1 MDRGGLMSG
10 SALIRRRLGGDEH
23 DFRLGIAQAEE
34 LQDITGL
41 GLLDTME
48 RVATGSI
55 AHIRHVL
62 RLARVGAGVSRESAE
77 TFVKTHLVE
86 GEVTSAAGVALDAIN
101 ALLRGAPEDPLGES
115 QGERIQNL
123 SPAAA

>member
-1 MDRGGLMSG
+1 MSG
-10 SALIRRRLGGDEH
+10 SALIRRRLGGEEH

-62 RLARVGAGVSRESAE
+62 RQSRLGAGFDRASADA
-77 TFVKTHLVE
+77 FVKAHLVE
-86 GEVTSAAGVALDAIN
+86 GQVTEAAGVALDAIN
-101 ALLRGAPEDPLGES
+101 ALLRGAPEDPVGEFLGE
-115 QGERIQNL
+115 GEATL
-123 SPAAA
+123 SPEAA

>member
-1 MDRGGLMSG
+1 MSG
-10 SALIRRRLGGDEH
+10 SALIRRKLGGEEQ
-23 DFRLGIAQAEE
+23 DFRLTIAQAEE

-62 RLARVGAGVSRESAE
+62 RLSRVGAGVSRESAE
-77 TFVKTHLVE
+77 AFVKAHLIE
-86 GEVTSAAGVALDAIN
+86 GQVTAAAGVAMDAIN
-101 ALLRGAPEDPLGES
+101 ALLRGAPDDPLGES
-115 QGERIQNL
+115 PGEGEATL
-123 SPAAA
+123 SPEAA

>member
-1 MDRGGLMSG
+1 MSG
-10 SALIRRRLGGDEH
+10 SALIRRRLGGEEH
-23 DFRLGIAQAEE
+23 DFRLTIAQAEE

-62 RLARVGAGVSRESAE
+62 RLSRVGAGAPRESAE
-77 TFVKTHLVE
+77 AFVKAHLVE
-86 GEVTSAAGVALDAIN
+86 GQVTAAAGVALDAIN
-101 ALLRGAPEDPLGES
+101 ALLRGADDDVPGESLGE
-115 QGERIQNL
+115 GKAHL
-123 SPAAA
+123 SPVAA